1 MPEVC
6 EPSGPATRTRDRVL
20 RAHLDRLL
28 GLDGH
33 ARVGTSG
40 VEAALTDCPNELWQ
54 TDLWPDEAPTGSE
67 AERGIARLGSLVPRL
82 PRADYARL

>member
-1 MPEVC
+1 MRTV
-6 EPSGPATRTRDRVL
+6 GATRTRDRVL

-54 TDLWPDEAPTGSE
+54 TNLWPDEAPTAPRPHGGLHGS
-67 AERGIARLGSLVPRL
+67 APWFRGYR
-82 PRADYARL
+82 D